1 MTTAQTVSPSPHSR
15 PCLGTAETE
24 LLFARC
30 DGGDPS
36 AREALTLR
44 FMPLARKLARR
55 YSHSAMPDEDL
66 VQVANVALLKA
77 IDRFDPARGSAFQ
90 AFAIPTILG
99 ELRRHF
105 RDTSWAV
112 HVARAAQERA
122 LAVGDAIEHLS
133 TLNGR
138 SPTVQEI
145 ALYMELGEEEVL
157 DGMQAGQAYSTMSLD
172 APAQKTEEDSDTTL
186 ANELGEEDNGYE
198 LIENGLVVGDA
209 LNTLPER
216 ERRLLRMRFVEG
228 MTQGEIGEEL
238 GVSQMQISRL
248 LRRTLDTLRARL
260 GGVYET

>member
-1 MTTAQTVSPSPHSR
+1 
-15 PCLGTAETE
+15 
-24 LLFARC
+24 
-30 DGGDPS
+30 
-36 AREALTLR
+36 
-44 FMPLARKLARR
+44 
-55 YSHSAMPDEDL
+55 
-66 VQVANVALLKA
+66 
-77 IDRFDPARGSAFQ
+77 
-90 AFAIPTILG
+90 
-99 ELRRHF
+99 
-105 RDTSWAV
+105 
-112 HVARAAQERA
+112 
-122 LAVGDAIEHLS
+122 
-133 TLNGR
+133 
-138 SPTVQEI
+138 
-145 ALYMELGEEEVL
+145 
-157 DGMQAGQAYSTMSLD
+157 MQAGQAYSTMSLD